1 MKYWSLYLLRDLN
14 YIYEIHPLSLVRA
27 CEREQSVLCATGA
40 KKKNIY
46 LQTWCMCAQT
56 SKRFVIIRLSLL
68 VSYMTV
74 FSFLPKWDRM
84 QRIAKEIIKST
95 FTRLN

>member
-1 MKYWSLYLLRDLN
+1 
-14 YIYEIHPLSLVRA
+14 
-27 CEREQSVLCATGA
+27 
-40 KKKNIY
+40 
-46 LQTWCMCAQT
+46 MCAQT
-56 SKRFVIIRLSLL
+56 SKRFVIIRLSLF

-95 FTRLN
+95 LQD